1 MRIRLL
7 LVDALNLI
15 RRVYAAH
22 PGEDGPDRVDGALA
36 STVGSLRRAVRE
48 CEPTHVAVVFEGHGP
63 SWRRQRYAGY
73 KAGRTPMP
81 EALQSSLPRFEE
93 AFLEQGIASLSF
105 PGLEADDVIAT
116 LASKVA
122 SRGGAVVILSTDKA
136 FLQLLSDRIQVRDHF
151 QQRPLDRAFVID
163 KYGVEPEQ
171 FVDFLALTGE
181 STNNI
186 QGVPGIGRKTA
197 ATLLIQYGTLDQV
210 CSASGAIKGKLGESL
225 RKHTEGV
232 RMSQTLVCL
241 RKDLELGLN
250 LRSFRLRTG
259 SQ

>member
-1 MRIRLL
+1 
-7 LVDALNLI
+7 
-15 RRVYAAH
+15 
-22 PGEDGPDRVDGALA
+22 
-36 STVGSLRRAVRE
+36 
-48 CEPTHVAVVFEGHGP
+48 
-63 SWRRQRYAGY
+63 
-73 KAGRTPMP
+73 MP
-81 EALQSSLPRFEE
+81 EALKASLPHFEE

-122 SRGGAVVILSTDKA
+122 SRGSAVVILSTDKA

-151 QQRPLDRAFVID
+151 QQRLLDRAFVID

-197 ATLLIQYGTLDQV
+197 ATLLRQYGTLDQV
-210 CSASGAIKGKLGESL
+210 CCASGAIKGKLGESL
-225 RKHTEGV
+225 RKHTEDV

-250 LRSFRLRTG
+250 LKSFRLRG
-259 SQ
+259 KKDLS